1 MTFDLVLVDDHQVT
15 RLGLKTLLERG
26 GHRVVGEGG
35 SVREALAVCRSC
47 RFDVLVLDL
56 RLGEASGLD
65 VVEGLAA
72 RARVLV
78 LTGLG
83 GLEGAARRARSLGV
97 LGFLKKDA
105 PPERLLSAV
114 AQVARGVEVVDE
126 AVREAWA
133 ASDPDAL
140 TPRELEVLQVVARG
154 ASNLEVAQRLGLKEG
169 TVRIHLSNVF
179 SKLGVRD
186 RTEAV
191 TAALKRGLVDL

>member
-15 RLGLKTLLERG
+15 RLGLKTLFERG

-35 SVREALAVCRSC
+35 SVTEALAVCRSC

-72 RARVLV
+72 PARVLV

-114 AQVARGVEVVDE
+114 VQVARGVEVVDE
-126 AVREAWA
+126 AVRDAWA

-169 TVRIHLSNVF
+169 TVRIHLSNIF